1 MKLSITPLTLK
12 TIIIL
17 GLILEKFAENM
28 KLWNVLYEYC
38 DSDLLYVCLKDVKI
52 NCCKKDY
59 KFCNKNCPHFAK
71 KNIEFR

>member
-12 TIIIL
+12 TIIL

-38 DSDLLYVCLKDVKI
+38 DSDLLHVCLKDMKI